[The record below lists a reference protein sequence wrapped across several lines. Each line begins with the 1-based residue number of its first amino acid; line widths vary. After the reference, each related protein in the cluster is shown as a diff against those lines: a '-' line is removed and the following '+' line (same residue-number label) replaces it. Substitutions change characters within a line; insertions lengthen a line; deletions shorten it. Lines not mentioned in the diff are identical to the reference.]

1 MMHACLQ
8 RGRRAPLQLVVQA
21 ADASYAGAGAVRGSA
36 ARRGG
41 RCCQRAEQRSCCSRL
56 SRPCQRRQVI
66 SLRHAAGMTVLL
78 RLALLKARAVECY
91 TRSRCA
97 MLKDAGAR
105 HLQHQAYDNEAA
117 RTLERRAQ
125 VLQSMQGL
133 SHAHAHTG
141 SVTAALEG
149 REQLFLVLFTTQ
161 QARILDIAL

>member
-1 MMHACLQ
+1 
-8 RGRRAPLQLVVQA
+8 
-21 ADASYAGAGAVRGSA
+21 
-36 ARRGG
+36 
-41 RCCQRAEQRSCCSRL
+41 
-56 SRPCQRRQVI
+56 
-66 SLRHAAGMTVLL
+66 
-78 RLALLKARAVECY
+78 
-91 TRSRCA
+91 

-149 REQLFLVLFTTQ
+149 RLHVFIHNSTGKNPGYSTVV
-161 QARILDIAL
+161 QALQSCC